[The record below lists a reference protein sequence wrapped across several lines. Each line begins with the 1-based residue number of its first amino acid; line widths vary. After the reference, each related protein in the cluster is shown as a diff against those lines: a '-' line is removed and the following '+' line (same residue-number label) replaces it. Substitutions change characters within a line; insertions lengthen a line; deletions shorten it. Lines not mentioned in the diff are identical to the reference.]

1 MFAFM
6 MTLIL
11 VTATTFMVIKI
22 IIIVTRNVNRSFIF
36 IKNIIN
42 ISKVFSP

>member
-1 MFAFM
+1 MFGFM
-6 MTLIL
+6 VTLIP

-22 IIIVTRNVNRSFIF
+22 VIIITRNVNRSFIF
-36 IKNIIN
+36 MKNIIN

>member
-1 MFAFM
+1 MFGFM
-6 MTLIL
+6 VTLIL

-22 IIIVTRNVNRSFIF
+22 VIIITGNVNRSFIF
-36 IKNIIN
+36 MKNIIN